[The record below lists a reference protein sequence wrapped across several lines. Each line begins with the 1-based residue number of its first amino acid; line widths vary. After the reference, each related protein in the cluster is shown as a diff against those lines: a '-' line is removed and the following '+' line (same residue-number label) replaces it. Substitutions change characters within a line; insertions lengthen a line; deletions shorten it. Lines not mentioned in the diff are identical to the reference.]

1 MQHGSVTREDR
12 KNGSAVWSYRWWE
25 PGPNRK
31 RVHRRL
37 IIGSVTEFK
46 RESAA
51 LKAIAGQVLSCSS
64 VLKPMV

>member
-12 KNGSAVWSYRWWE
+12 KNGPAVWSYRWWE
-25 PGPNRK
+25 HGPNRK

-51 LKAIAGQVLSCSS
+51 LKAIAGLRMEINSKIRS
-64 VLKPMV
+64 